1 SLFDPL
7 GLVAPVLLTAKRLL
21 QELCR
26 KKVDWDGEL
35 ASEEIV
41 AWQEWLHGLAGLTEL
56 RIPRCIKPRTLEGP
70 YQMELHGFS
79 DASEA
84 GYGAAIYARLVA
96 TDGSI
101 YCSLVLGKSRVA
113 PMRAVSIPRMELTA
127 AVLAAK
133 LTSYV
138 KDELLKEVKSVTLWT
153 DSRTVPRRFET
164 FVANRLSSIHDLSS
178 PDDWRYVD
186 TKRNPADLASRGM
199 HPKDQG

>member
-1 SLFDPL
+1 MARSDYSADYFVLRGLIVRPSR
-7 GLVAPVLLTAKRLL
+7 LVAPVLLTAKRLL

-26 KKVDWDGEL
+26 KKADWDGEL

-96 TDGSI
+96 TVD
-101 YCSLVLGKSRVA
+101 L
-113 PMRAVSIPRMELTA
+113 LTA
-127 AVLAAK
+127 PWCSGSQEWLLFVL
-133 LTSYV
+133 
-138 KDELLKEVKSVTLWT
+138 
-153 DSRTVPRRFET
+153 
-164 FVANRLSSIHDLSS
+164 
-178 PDDWRYVD
+178 
-186 TKRNPADLASRGM
+186 
-199 HPKDQG
+199 